1 LPNKDYRFLKAC
13 RGEPVDTT
21 PIWIMRQAG
30 RYLPEYQAIRGK
42 VSFLELCK
50 TPDLAA
56 EVTIQPIDILGVD
69 AAILFSDILIP
80 LEAMGMSLRFDEGHG
95 PILENPVTDRAGADR
110 LGVPDPEETMGFVME
125 AIKILRRELEGR
137 VPLIGFAG
145 APFTMASYMVEGGS
159 SKNFLKLK
167 TLMFQKP
174 EVWHQLMEKTARTTQ
189 AYLQAQIDAGAQAVQ
204 LFDSWGGILSPRDYR
219 DYALPYSQRI
229 IESLKGQ
236 NVPIIH
242 FVQGNPALL
251 PQVASAGS
259 DVVGVDWRI
268 DIGEARKLVG
278 DKAVQG
284 NLDPLALFLPI
295 EKIEERAGEIIA
307 AAGPAGHIFNLGHGI
322 LPPTPVENAK
332 ALVEAVHRISRTYVG
347 EQSSPN

>member
-1 LPNKDYRFLKAC
+1 MSDYRFLRAC
-13 RGEPVDTT
+13 RGEPVDAT

-95 PILENPVTDRAGADR
+95 PILENPITDAAGVER
-110 LGVPDPEETMGFVME
+110 LGVPDPESTMGFVME
-125 AIKILRRELEGR
+125 TIRILRRELEGR
-137 VPLIGFAG
+137 VPVIGFAG

-174 EVWHQLMEKTARTTQ
+174 EVWHRLMEKTAETTQ

-219 DYALPYSQRI
+219 DFALPYSRRI

-236 NVPIIH
+236 VPIIH

-295 EKIEERAGEIIA
+295 EKIEERAEEIIKS
-307 AAGPAGHIFNLGHGI
+307 AGPTGHIFNLGHGI

-332 ALVEAVHRISRTYVG
+332 ALVEAVHRISAKG
-347 EQSSPN
+347 